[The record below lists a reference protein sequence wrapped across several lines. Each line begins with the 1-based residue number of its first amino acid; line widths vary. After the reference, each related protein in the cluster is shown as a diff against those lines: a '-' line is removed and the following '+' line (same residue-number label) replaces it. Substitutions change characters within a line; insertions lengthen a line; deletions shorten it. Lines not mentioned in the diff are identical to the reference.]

1 MQMHSLTPLTPL
13 LVAIA
18 VVMPVNASG
27 FIPEPQGYRMGEY
40 RTPTPATLAG
50 ATVVDSIEL
59 YALMQE
65 NKQTVLIDVLP
76 LERKPPDFPPDRL
89 WRTPP
94 RYNLPG
100 SVWLPNVGDGP
111 ISPLFKK
118 YLIENLE
125 KIVAGKDNPPLVF
138 YCLMD
143 CWMSWNAAKRALEL
157 GYHNVYWF
165 PGGSDEWE
173 TLGYKLERSKAV
185 PMPEFI
191 NEQKDN

>member
-1 MQMHSLTPLTPL
+1 MHPLSLLASL
-13 LVAIA
+13 LIA
-18 VVMPVNASG
+18 LVIVTHSQASG
-27 FIPEPQGYRMGEY
+27 NITEPQDYRMSDY

-50 ATVVDSIEL
+50 ATVVDAVEVH
-59 YALMQE
+59 ALIKD

-111 ISPLFKK
+111 ISPSFKQ
-118 YLIENLE
+118 YFVENLE
-125 KIVAGKDNPPLVF
+125 NIVSTKYNPPLVF
-138 YCLMD
+138 YCLVD

-157 GYHNVYWF
+157 GYDNIYWF
-165 PGGSDEWE
+165 PGGTDEWE
-173 TLGYKLERSKAV
+173 AMGYELEPSKAV
-185 PMPEFI
+185 KMPEYI
-191 NEQKDN
+191 NEAKED